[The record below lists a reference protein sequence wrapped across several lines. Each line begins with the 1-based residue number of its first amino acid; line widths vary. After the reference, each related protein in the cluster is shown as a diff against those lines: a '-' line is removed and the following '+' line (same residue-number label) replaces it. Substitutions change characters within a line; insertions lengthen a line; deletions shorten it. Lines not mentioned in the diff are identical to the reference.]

1 MLTEKDYYDTDH
13 VSIRR
18 LSYWNIV
25 PCFIIHKDEP
35 MDKWKGWGIHKD
47 EPMDKWKGWGIHI
60 GILCFG
66 IDFNW

>member
-1 MLTEKDYYDTDH
+1 MLKEKDYYDTDH

-35 MDKWKGWGIHKD
+35 MDKWKGWGIH
-47 EPMDKWKGWGIHI
+47 I
-60 GILCFG
+60 GIFCFA